1 MSYEPYVSYVF
12 QNESLLMRFSM
23 LIMLV
28 LAGCQSKKNENSL
41 FERLTSNQTG
51 IRFAN
56 GIPENQPM
64 NIVQYLYYYNGGGVA
79 AGDVNHDGLTD
90 LYFTANLDKN
100 GLFLNKGN
108 FQFED
113 VTEKAGLADEGGWKT
128 GVTMA
133 DVNADGWLDIYVCHV
148 SNYQNWTV
156 KNKLFINN
164 QDGTFTD
171 RAAEYGLDATGLCT
185 QAAFFDYDND
195 GDLDCYLL
203 RHSVHSP
210 RSYRPVTNR
219 KVDDPLSSDILF
231 QNDGKN
237 HFKDVSKAAG
247 IQDGSLGYGLGL
259 AIADLNGD
267 NLLDIY
273 VGNDF
278 HDNDYLYYNNGNG
291 TFTERMNQSM
301 GHNSNFSMGN
311 DIADFNNDGLP
322 DFIGLDMKP
331 ESEEV
336 LKASSGAEAYNIY
349 DFKNKEFGY
358 HPQYPRNVLQLNRGN
373 GSSKDG
379 KYPFFSEIGQFSGVS
394 ATDWSWSAL
403 FADLDNDGWKDIY
416 ITNGIVRRPNDLDY
430 MKFISDKTVQKEVSD
445 SAFVAKMPKGKV
457 ENYAFRNRSD
467 LTFDNVS
474 LIWGLD
480 QLSCSSGAVYA
491 DLDNDGDLDLVT
503 NNINQPAFI
512 LKNRTTER
520 LKYHFLKVKLLGE
533 QGNTHGIGA
542 KVTIFHKNNLQM
554 QALQPTRG
562 FQSSVEPLLNFG
574 LKEAKKIDSL
584 VVIWQDGRK
593 QVVKNPAIDKL
604 LLLNQ
609 KDAVKSNVLVSKT
622 PPILQ
627 EVTEKININYRHVE
641 NAFYDVDKE
650 KLIPHFLSTE
660 GPKIAVGDVNG
671 DKLEDFYVGA
681 AQKGLGKLYL
691 QQANGG
697 FTEKTDGF
705 INPQPTQSDEVGATF
720 FDADGDKDLDLYIVS
735 GGNEAGVTGDKLYF
749 NDGKGR
755 FTQVD
760 PTFAPTL
767 SVFHNGSCVKACDLD
782 GDGDIDLFVGSRADT
797 RHYGLNARSYLL
809 MNDGTG
815 HFKDVSMQFAAEIT
829 DLGMV
834 TDAVWVDMNRD
845 EKLDLVVV
853 GEWMPITIF
862 YNEGRKFRKMR
873 MEHTSGFWNTIA
885 AADLDK
891 DGDMDL
897 IVGNMGLN
905 SNLQASAEQ
914 PLGLYIKDFD
924 KNGASEAILTYWRQG
939 REYCVDS
946 KDMLAS
952 QIPAIKKVFPE
963 YQKFSQSGFDK
974 VFPAGLMKDA
984 TTKKIFQT
992 ASIWLEN
999 RPNTELVLHKLPDE
1013 VQWSTVQSIHVG
1025 DFDGDKLVD
1034 IAIGGNFYEYQTH
1047 LGRQD
1052 ASCGTLL
1059 KGDGKGH
1066 FTTLSPQQS
1075 GWLLTGAVRDI
1086 QKVGNYWLVAKNNEK
1101 LQVFKTK

>member
-1 MSYEPYVSYVF
+1 MRYSILILF
-12 QNESLLMRFSM
+12 LLAS
-23 LIMLV
+23 
-28 LAGCQSKKNENSL
+28 CQSKKDENAL
-41 FERLTSNQTG
+41 FEQLQPNQTG
-51 IRFAN
+51 IQFTN
-56 GIPENQPM
+56 GIPENQPL

-79 AGDVNHDGLTD
+79 AGDVNNDGLTD

-108 FQFED
+108 FKFEN
-113 VTEKAGLADEGGWKT
+113 VTEKAGVDANGGWKT

-133 DVNADGWLDIYVCHV
+133 DVNADGWLDIYVCYV
-148 SNYQNWTV
+148 SNYKNLTV

-164 QDGTFTD
+164 QDGTFTN
-171 RAAEYGLDATGLCT
+171 RAAEYGLDASGLCT

-203 RHSVHSP
+203 RHSVHSA

-219 KVDDPLSSDILF
+219 KDDDPLSGDILF

-237 HFKDVSKAAG
+237 HFKNVSKAAG

-259 AIADLNGD
+259 AIADLNSDGF
-267 NLLDIY
+267 LDIY

-322 DFIGLDMKP
+322 DVIGLDMKP

-336 LKASSGAEAYNIY
+336 LKASAGAEAYNIY

-373 GSSKDG
+373 GSNKDG
-379 KYPFFSEIGQFSGVS
+379 KYPFFSEIAQFSGIS

-430 MKFISDKTVQKEVSD
+430 MKFISDKTVQKNVSD
-445 SAFVAKMPKGKV
+445 AAFVEKMPKGNV
-457 ENYAFRNRSD
+457 ENYAFRNQTD

-503 NNINQPAFI
+503 NNINQRAFI

-520 LKYHFLKVKLLGE
+520 LKYHFLKVKLVGDK
-533 QGNTHGIGA
+533 GNTYGIGA
-542 KVTIFHKNNLQM
+542 KVTIYQKGKLQM
-554 QALQPTRG
+554 QAQQPTRG

-574 LKEAKKIDSL
+574 LKSDKKIDSL
-584 VVIWQDGRK
+584 VVTWQDGRK
-593 QVVKNPAIDKL
+593 QIVIHPATDKL
-604 LLLNQ
+604 LVLNQ
-609 KDAVKSNVLVSKT
+609 KDASNPTKNAGIAVKAPTL
-622 PPILQ
+622 LQ
-627 EVTEKININYRHVE
+627 DISEKVNLNFQHIE
-641 NAFYDVDKE
+641 NPFYDVDKE

-671 DKLEDFYVGA
+671 DKLEDFYIGA
-681 AQKGLGKLYL
+681 AQRGIGKLFL
-691 QQANGG
+691 QQQNGG
-697 FTEKTDGF
+697 FVSKADAF
-705 INPQPTQSDEVGATF
+705 ANNRANSVNLCDEVGAAF
-720 FDADGDKDLDLYIVS
+720 FDADGDKDLDLYVVS
-735 GGNEAGVTGDKLYF
+735 GGNDLGLAADKLYF

-755 FTQVD
+755 FTLAD
-760 PTFAPTL
+760 TAFAPTL
-767 SVFHNGSCVKACDLD
+767 VTFHNGSCVKPCDFD
-782 GDGDIDLFVGSRADT
+782 GDGDIDLFVGSRADVL
-797 RHYGLNARSYLL
+797 HYGLNAASFLL
-809 MNDGTG
+809 MNDGKG
-815 HFKDVSMQFAAEIT
+815 HFKNVSAQFASEISE
-829 DLGMV
+829 LGMV
-834 TDAVWVDMNRD
+834 TDAVWTDMND
-845 EKLDLVVV
+845 DKKPDLVVV

-862 YNEGRKFRKMR
+862 YNEGQTFRKVQ
-873 MEHTSGFWNTIA
+873 MEHTAGFWNTIA
-885 AADLDK
+885 AADLDR

-897 IVGNMGLN
+897 IIGNLGLN
-905 SNLQASAEQ
+905 TNLQASPNQ
-914 PLGLYIKDFD
+914 PLGLYVKDFD
-924 KNGASEAILTYWRQG
+924 KNGATEAILTYWRQG

-952 QIPAIKKVFPE
+952 QMPVIKKGFPE
-963 YQKFSQSGFDK
+963 YKKFSLSPFEN
-974 VFPAGLMKDA
+974 VFPPSL
-984 TTKKIFQT
+984 TKNALVKKVYQT

-999 RPNTELVLHKLPDE
+999 RPKNELVWHKLPDE
-1013 VQWSTVQSIHVG
+1013 VQWSTVQSIQVA
-1025 DFDGDKLVD
+1025 DFDGDKLMD
-1034 IAIGGNFYEYQTH
+1034 IAVGGNFYEFQTH

-1059 KGDGKGH
+1059 KGDGKGQ
-1066 FTTLSPQQS
+1066 FTPVAPAQS
-1075 GWLLTGAVRDI
+1075 GWTLTGAVRDI
-1086 QKVGNYWLVAKNNEK
+1086 QKVGNYWLVAKNNDK
-1101 LQVFKTK
+1101 LQVFKLK

>member
-1 MSYEPYVSYVF
+1 MRYSILI
-12 QNESLLMRFSM
+12 LLF
-23 LIMLV
+23 LTN
-28 LAGCQSKKNENSL
+28 CQSKKDENAL
-41 FERLTSNQTG
+41 FEQLQPSQTG
-51 IRFAN
+51 IQFSN
-56 GIPENQPM
+56 GIPENQPL

-79 AGDVNHDGLTD
+79 AGDVNNDGLTD

-108 FQFED
+108 FQFEN
-113 VTEKAGLADEGGWKT
+113 VTEKAGVEADGGWKT

-148 SNYQNWTV
+148 SNYKHLTV

-171 RAAEYGLDATGLCT
+171 RAAEYGLDASGLCT

-219 KVDDPLSSDILF
+219 KDDDPLSGDILF
-231 QNDGKN
+231 QNDGKG

-267 NLLDIY
+267 NLPDIY

-291 TFTERMNQSM
+291 TFTERMNLSM
-301 GHNSNFSMGN
+301 GHNANFSMGN

-322 DFIGLDMKP
+322 DMMGLDMKP

-336 LKASSGAEAYNIY
+336 LKASAGAEAYNIY

-358 HPQYPRNVLQLNRGN
+358 HPQYPRNMLQLNRGN
-373 GSSKDG
+373 GSSKEG
-379 KYPFFSEIGQFSGVS
+379 KYPFFSEIGQFSGVA
-394 ATDWSWSAL
+394 ATDWSWSSL

-430 MKFISDKTVQKEVSD
+430 MKFISDKTIQKEASD
-445 SAFVAKMPKGKV
+445 SAFIAKMPKGNV
-457 ENYAFRNRSD
+457 ENYAFRNRGD

-503 NNINQPAFI
+503 NNINQRAFI

-520 LKYHFLKVKLLGE
+520 LKYHFLKVKLVGDK
-533 QGNTHGIGA
+533 GNTHGIGA
-542 KVTIFHKNNLQM
+542 KVTIYQKQHLQM
-554 QALQPTRG
+554 QAQQPTRG
-562 FQSSVEPLLNFG
+562 FQSSVEPLLHFG
-574 LKEAKKIDSL
+574 LKMDKKIDSL
-584 VVIWQDGRK
+584 VIVWQDGRK
-593 QVVKNPAIDKL
+593 QVVKHPETDKL
-604 LLLNQ
+604 LVLNQ
-609 KDAVKSNVLVSKT
+609 KDASNPVLKNAMVVKVPTLLQDVS
-622 PPILQ
+622 
-627 EVTEKININYRHVE
+627 EKLNINYQHIE
-641 NAFYDVDKE
+641 NPFYDVDKE

-671 DKLEDFYVGA
+671 DGLEDFYIGA
-681 AQKGLGKLYL
+681 AQRGLGKLFL
-691 QQANGG
+691 QQQNGG
-697 FTEKTDGF
+697 FAVKADAFAT
-705 INPQPTQSDEVGATF
+705 NPNAVNLCDEVGAAF
-720 FDADGDKDLDLYIVS
+720 FDADGDKDLDLYVVS
-735 GGNEAGVTGDKLYF
+735 GGNDLPLAADKLFF

-755 FTQVD
+755 FTLAD
-760 PTFAPTL
+760 TAFAPTL
-767 SVFHNGSCVKACDLD
+767 ATFHNGSCVKPCDFD
-782 GDGDIDLFVGSRADT
+782 GDGDIDLFVGSRADV
-797 RHYGLNARSYLL
+797 RHYGLNVASYLL
-809 MNDGTG
+809 MNDGKG
-815 HFKDVSMQFAAEIT
+815 HFKAVSAAFAPEMAA
-829 DLGMV
+829 LGMV
-834 TDAVWVDMNRD
+834 TDAVWTDMNQD
-845 EKLDLVVV
+845 KKPDLVVV

-862 YNEGRKFRKMR
+862 YNEGSTFRKVQL
-873 MEHTSGFWNTIA
+873 EHTAGFWNTVA

-891 DGDMDL
+891 DGDPDL
-897 IVGNMGLN
+897 IVGNLGLN
-905 SNLQASAEQ
+905 TNLQASTEQ
-914 PLGLYIKDFD
+914 PLGLYVKDFD
-924 KNGASEAILTYWRQG
+924 KNGDTEAILTYWRQG

-952 QIPAIKKVFPE
+952 QIPMIKKIFPE
-963 YQKFSQSGFDK
+963 YKKFSESPFDK
-974 VFPAGLMKDA
+974 VFPPAMTKSAL
-984 TTKKIFQT
+984 TKKIYQT

-999 RPNTELVLHKLPDE
+999 RPKNELIWHKLPDE
-1013 VQWSTVQSIHVG
+1013 VQWSTVQSLQVA
-1025 DFDGDKLVD
+1025 DFDGDKQLD
-1034 IAIGGNFYEYQTH
+1034 IAIGGNFYEFQTH

-1066 FTTLSPQQS
+1066 FTTVAPGQS
-1075 GWLLTGAVRDI
+1075 GWILSGAVRDI
-1086 QKVGNYWLVAKNNEK
+1086 QKVGNYWLVAKNNDR
-1101 LQVFKTK
+1101 LQVFMYLDKLK